1 MPTTTV
7 NIHDAKT
14 QLSKLIERAERGEDV
29 VIARAGKP
37 VVRLTQLEVVKKPKK
52 RRLGGLE
59 GMYEIPEDFD
69 TMFEKEIEEMF
80 YGESPE

>member
-1 MPTTTV
+1 MATLTV

-14 QLSKLIERAERGEDV
+14 QLSKLIERAEHGEDV

-37 VVRLTQLEVVKKPKK
+37 VVRLTQLAAPEKPKK

-59 GMYEIPEDFD
+59 GMYTIPEDFD
-69 TMFEKEIEEMF
+69 TMFDKEIEEMF
-80 YGESPE
+80 YGESAK

>member
-1 MPTTTV
+1 MATTTV

-14 QLSKLIERAERGEDV
+14 QLSKLIERVERGEDV

-37 VVRLTQLEVVKKPKK
+37 VVRLTQLEAVKKPKK

-59 GMYEIPEDFD
+59 GMFEIPEDFD
-69 TMFEKEIEEMF
+69 TMFDKEIEEMF
-80 YGESPE
+80 YGESEE

>member
-1 MPTTTV
+1 MATTTV

-14 QLSKLIERAERGEDV
+14 QLSQLIARAEKGEDV

-37 VVRLTQLEVVKKPKK
+37 VARLTQLKTAKKPAK

-59 GMYEIPEDFD
+59 GLGFKVPDDFD
-69 TMFEKEIEEMF
+69 TMGQKEIEEMF
-80 YGESPE
+80 YGEE

>member
-1 MPTTTV
+1 MATTTV

-37 VVRLTQLEVVKKPKK
+37 VVCLTRLKPATKKKK
-52 RRLGGLE
+52 RELGFLSLHNFKV
-59 GMYEIPEDFD
+59 PDDFD
-69 TMFEKEIEEMF
+69 EMGREEIEKMF
-80 YGESPE
+80 YGEE

>member
-1 MPTTTV
+1 MATLTV

-14 QLSKLIERAERGEDV
+14 QLSKLIERAENGEDV

-37 VVRLTQLEVVKKPKK
+37 VVRLTQLAVPKMPKK

-59 GMYEIPEDFD
+59 GMYTIPEDFD
-69 TMFEKEIEEMF
+69 TMFDKEIEEMF
-80 YGESPE
+80 YGESAE

>member
-1 MPTTTV
+1 MATLTV

-14 QLSKLIERAERGEDV
+14 QLSKLIERAEHGEDV

-37 VVRLTQLEVVKKPKK
+37 VVRLTQLVAAEKPKK

-59 GMYEIPEDFD
+59 GYGFKVPDDFD
-69 TMFEKEIEEMF
+69 TMFQKEIEEMF
-80 YGESPE
+80 YGEG

>member
-1 MPTTTV
+1 MATTTV

-14 QLSKLIERAERGEDV
+14 QLSKLIEQVEQGGEV

-37 VVRLTQLEVVKKPKK
+37 VVRITSLETKPKK

-59 GMYEIPEDFD
+59 GYDFKVPENFD
-69 TMFEKEIEEMF
+69 DWASKEIEEMF
-80 YGESPE
+80 YGSK

>member
-1 MPTTTV
+1 MATLTV

-14 QLSKLIERAERGEDV
+14 QLSKLIERVENGEDV

-37 VVRLTQLEVVKKPKK
+37 VVRLTQLAVTEKPKK

-59 GMYEIPEDFD
+59 GMYTIPEDFD
-69 TMFEKEIEEMF
+69 TMFDKEIEEMF
-80 YGESPE
+80 YGESAD